1 MFDGR
6 AAFSRLLGAGGIA
19 SAPAINS
26 STLPADATENAR
38 RTCSYDLNNHL
49 PSFGTES
56 CSARRTTNELL
67 TLIVGVLREPLW
79 RFILI
84 VTLAKG
90 GRYLA
95 LELIAT
101 RLDAA

>member
-1 MFDGR
+1 M
-6 AAFSRLLGAGGIA
+6 
-19 SAPAINS
+19 
-26 STLPADATENAR
+26 
-38 RTCSYDLNNHL
+38 
-49 PSFGTES
+49 